1 MRWYLFRVFGKRALL
16 GYGVVALLSVA
27 VLAALNLASRY
38 GLHAYVSDQLT
49 RIPWDISL
57 IHRGEPHRFQEL
69 YDKYT
74 AIPEVHS
81 VAMVGFLRIQNMAP
95 LQLEVN
101 GESTAVR
108 WIVFVASTDPELLP
122 SESRVPQVELED
134 GTIPSSPY
142 SSTKA
147 ALVGADQGVLQG
159 DVVRLSYLY
168 LSMPEEMHEHGG
180 QADTGPERVILP
192 RVLFEHRVSNVPAQI
207 ERKEFNKWM
216 LRKVGSLSY
225 LPDDAIVLSVSMKD
239 FEGLARQFHS
249 LFLTTEGIH
258 GGDRAPPYIPEVT
271 HLISIEREGLISA
284 WDLERSLR
292 SLLPIVREV
301 HQAGKWLTPFSYV
314 NSDLF
319 LLLTRMNGVARLV
332 GLVTLLIAIPFLWMS
347 WVLARTLGRLLIL
360 NERRRIGLAL
370 IRGIPLK
377 EIEWALLLAL
387 LVGGVAGGLLG
398 LLAGAG
404 LPILGYTLTGYS
416 TPPLNV
422 LLRGTVYFA
431 LFLGLGVLLAV
442 LSGRSVV
449 KYVRQLTPLE
459 TVARVEATEESTAL
473 PRTSWAFLLACLGA
487 LVIGAYKIVSWI
499 AGYSLLV
506 VVSQRLFPRGVVNAL
521 AMIESLLNFVA
532 IPLLLSGLAGL
543 VMWKTQW
550 LQKGLNLLTAPLVGN
565 LGWFVGR
572 HMARGRH
579 RIANL
584 FFVAAL
590 AMSLSL
596 LPQIAADGFYGRV
609 LRGMRASIGGDV
621 LLEFDMAD
629 LTGGLVGV
637 LPVSQYQKK
646 LQPQLESIQRVL
658 TTQEEVAS
666 VELIEQFLI
675 PGIYIPGQSGLPI
688 NVIHDPEKYLQLIY
702 YEDRLG
708 ITRGFSSI
716 IRSLREGNVSA
727 SQGLFRVRSIP
738 LGKEVVLGYG
748 PEGAP
753 VHTRLSDVI
762 AFLPGEP
769 ALGIEDREGF
779 VTAEIN
785 YLNHLLRSDAR
796 IIAAQDSLSE
806 PGLRELEVLPS
817 RVVFML
823 KAKEGVSK
831 QELARNISTILTFK
845 PVAVRWEALERERVS
860 KDMFISLALENMK
873 VYMIGGLVLALASV
887 AAIALVNFAAD
898 RRTFALLR
906 LRGVPLGVLLRITL
920 SIFLIPVAAGV
931 VVGILLGAI
940 SGYGI
945 SQAVWDLPRI
955 YGVAGFLSN
964 RLVFSSSAWAIV
976 VGLSV
981 IFAAI
986 ALGFGL
992 WLFRRTAREAIRER

>member
-1 MRWYLFRVFGKRALL
+1 MRWYLLRVFGKRALF

-27 VLAALNLASRY
+27 VLAALDLASRY

-69 YDKYT
+69 YDQYT
-74 AIPEVHS
+74 AIPEVRS
-81 VAMVGFLRIQNMAP
+81 VEMVGFLRIQNMAP

-108 WIVFVASTDPELLP
+108 WMVFVASTNPELLP
-122 SESRVPQVELED
+122 SESRAPLVELED
-134 GTIPSSPY
+134 GTVQSSPT
-142 SSTKA
+142 SSTTA

-168 LSMPEEMHEHGG
+168 LSTPEEMHEHGG

-192 RVLFEHRVSNVPAQI
+192 RVLFEHRVLNVPAQI

-216 LRKVGSLSY
+216 LREVGSLSY

-239 FEGLARQFHS
+239 FEELARQFHN

-271 HLISIEREGLISA
+271 HLISIEREGLISS

-292 SLLPIVREV
+292 NLLPIVREV

-377 EIEWALLLAL
+377 EIERALLLAL
-387 LVGGVAGGLLG
+387 LVGGIAGGLLG
-398 LLAGAG
+398 LMAGAG
-404 LPILGYTLTGYS
+404 LPILGYYLAGYS

-422 LLRGTVYFA
+422 LLRGTVYFV

-442 LSGRSVV
+442 LSGRAVV
-449 KYVRQLTPLE
+449 KYVRQLTPHE
-459 TVARVEATEESTAL
+459 TVARVEETEESTS
-473 PRTSWAFLLACLGA
+473 PSWVFLLACLGA

-506 VVSQRLFPRGVVNAL
+506 VVAQPLFPRGVVNVL
-521 AMIESLLNFVA
+521 SLIESLLNFVA

-543 VMWKTQW
+543 VIWRTEW

-579 RIANL
+579 RIATL

-609 LRGMRASIGGDV
+609 LRGMRASLGGDV

-629 LTGGLVGV
+629 LTGGLVGP
-637 LPVSQYQKK
+637 LPVSQYQQK
-646 LQPQLESIQRVL
+646 LQPQLDSIQRVL
-658 TTQEEVAS
+658 TAQEEVAS

-688 NVIHDPEKYLQLIY
+688 NVIQDPEKYLQLIY

-716 IRSLREGNVSA
+716 IRSLREGNVAA

-748 PEGAP
+748 SEGAP
-753 VHTRLSDVI
+753 VHTRLSDVV

-779 VTAEIN
+779 VTAEIS

-796 IIAAQDSLSE
+796 IIAAQDSVSE
-806 PGLRELEVLPS
+806 PGLRDLEVLPS

-823 KAKEGVSK
+823 KSKEGVSK
-831 QELARNISTILTFK
+831 QELARNISTIL
-845 PVAVRWEALERERVS
+845 PLEPDAVRWEALERERVS

-873 VYMIGGLVLALASV
+873 VYMIGGLILALASV

-906 LRGVPLGVLLRITL
+906 LRGVPLGVLLRISL

-931 VVGILLGAI
+931 VMGILLGAI

-964 RLVFSSSAWAIV
+964 QLVFSNSAWAMV

>member
-1 MRWYLFRVFGKRALL
+1 
-16 GYGVVALLSVA
+16 
-27 VLAALNLASRY
+27 
-38 GLHAYVSDQLT
+38 
-49 RIPWDISL
+49 
-57 IHRGEPHRFQEL
+57 
-69 YDKYT
+69 
-74 AIPEVHS
+74 
-81 VAMVGFLRIQNMAP
+81 
-95 LQLEVN
+95 
-101 GESTAVR
+101 
-108 WIVFVASTDPELLP
+108 
-122 SESRVPQVELED
+122 
-134 GTIPSSPY
+134 
-142 SSTKA
+142 
-147 ALVGADQGVLQG
+147 
-159 DVVRLSYLY
+159 
-168 LSMPEEMHEHGG
+168 
-180 QADTGPERVILP
+180 
-192 RVLFEHRVSNVPAQI
+192 
-207 ERKEFNKWM
+207 
-216 LRKVGSLSY
+216 
-225 LPDDAIVLSVSMKD
+225 
-239 FEGLARQFHS
+239 
-249 LFLTTEGIH
+249 
-258 GGDRAPPYIPEVT
+258 
-271 HLISIEREGLISA
+271 
-284 WDLERSLR
+284 
-292 SLLPIVREV
+292 
-301 HQAGKWLTPFSYV
+301 
-314 NSDLF
+314 
-319 LLLTRMNGVARLV
+319 
-332 GLVTLLIAIPFLWMS
+332 
-347 WVLARTLGRLLIL
+347 
-360 NERRRIGLAL
+360 
-370 IRGIPLK
+370 
-377 EIEWALLLAL
+377 
-387 LVGGVAGGLLG
+387 
-398 LLAGAG
+398 
-404 LPILGYTLTGYS
+404 
-416 TPPLNV
+416 
-422 LLRGTVYFA
+422 
-431 LFLGLGVLLAV
+431 
-442 LSGRSVV
+442 
-449 KYVRQLTPLE
+449 
-459 TVARVEATEESTAL
+459 
-473 PRTSWAFLLACLGA
+473 
-487 LVIGAYKIVSWI
+487 
-499 AGYSLLV
+499 
-506 VVSQRLFPRGVVNAL
+506 
-521 AMIESLLNFVA
+521 MIESLLNFVA

-543 VMWKTQW
+543 VMWRTQW

-637 LPVSQYQKK
+637 LPVSQYQQK

-688 NVIHDPEKYLQLIY
+688 NVIQDPEKYLQLIY
-702 YEDRLG
+702 YEDQLG

-716 IRSLREGNVSA
+716 IRSLREGNVAA

-748 PEGAP
+748 SEGAP
-753 VHTRLSDVI
+753 VHARLSDVI

-796 IIAAQDSLSE
+796 IIAAQDSMSE

-831 QELARNISTILTFK
+831 QELARNISTILPFE
-845 PVAVRWEALERERVS
+845 PDAVRWEALERERVS

-906 LRGVPLGVLLRITL
+906 LRGVPLGVLLRIAL

-964 RLVFSSSAWAIV
+964 QLVFSNSALAIV

-986 ALGFGL
+986 ALGFGF

>member
-1 MRWYLFRVFGKRALL
+1 MSWRLLRVFGKRAFF
-16 GYGVVALLSVA
+16 GYGVVALLSVS
-27 VLAALNLASRY
+27 VLAALHLASRY
-38 GLHAYVSDQLT
+38 GLHAYVSDQLR

-69 YDKYT
+69 YDKYK
-74 AIPEVHS
+74 AIPEVRS
-81 VAMVGFLRIQNMAP
+81 VEMVGFLRIQNMAP
-95 LQLEVN
+95 LQLEIN
-101 GESTAVR
+101 GESAAIR
-108 WIVFVASTDPELLP
+108 WMAFVASTNPELLP
-122 SESRVPQVELED
+122 PELREPLVELED
-134 GTIPSSPY
+134 GTIQSSP
-142 SSTKA
+142 SASTKA
-147 ALVGADQGVLQG
+147 ALVGADQGVMKG

-168 LSMPEEMHEHGG
+168 LSTPEEMHEHGG

-192 RVLFEHRVSNVPAQI
+192 RVLFEDRALNVPPQI

-216 LRKVGSLSY
+216 LREIGSLSY
-225 LPDDAIVLSVSMKD
+225 LPEDAIVLSVSMKV
-239 FEGLARQFHS
+239 FEELAERFHS
-249 LFLTTEGIH
+249 LFFTTEGIH
-258 GGDRAPPYIPEVT
+258 GGERAPPYIPEVT
-271 HLISIEREGLISA
+271 HLISIEREALVSS

-292 SLLPIVREV
+292 SVLPIVREV
-301 HQAGKWLTPFSYV
+301 YQAGRWLTPFSYV

-319 LLLTRMNGVARLV
+319 LLLTRMNAVARLI

-360 NERRRIGLAL
+360 NERRLIGLAL

-377 EIEWALLLAL
+377 NIERALLLAL

-398 LLAGAG
+398 LMGGAG
-404 LPILGYTLTGYS
+404 LPLLGYHLAGYS
-416 TPPLNV
+416 TPPPNV
-422 LLRGTVYFA
+422 LLRGTVYFV

-442 LSGRSVV
+442 LSGRAVV
-449 KYVRQLTPLE
+449 KYVRRLTPRE
-459 TVARVEATEESTAL
+459 AVAHVEATEEST
-473 PRTSWAFLLACLGA
+473 FLLRSSWVFVLTCLGA
-487 LVIGAYKIVSWI
+487 LVIGTYKIVSWI
-499 AGYSLLV
+499 VGYSLLV
-506 VVSQRLFPRGVVNAL
+506 PVFQHLFPRSVVNVFS
-521 AMIESLLNFVA
+521 MMESLLNFVA
-532 IPLLLSGLAGL
+532 IPLFLSGLAGL
-543 VMWKTQW
+543 VMWRTEW
-550 LQKGLNLLTAPLVGN
+550 LQKGLNVLTSPLVGA
-565 LGWFVGR
+565 LGWFVSR

-596 LPQIAADGFYGRV
+596 LPQVAADGFYGRV
-609 LRGMRASIGGDV
+609 LRGMRASVGGDV

-629 LTGGLVGV
+629 LTGGEVDV
-637 LPVSQYQKK
+637 HPVSQYQQR
-646 LQPQLESIQRVL
+646 LRPQLNSIQSVL
-658 TTQEEVAS
+658 AAEEDVAS
-666 VELIEQFLI
+666 VAMIEQFII
-675 PGIYIPGQSGLPI
+675 PGIYIPGQTGLPL
-688 NVIHDPEKYLQLIY
+688 NVIQDPEKYLELIY
-702 YEDRLG
+702 YEDGLG
-708 ITRGFSSI
+708 ITRGFSPI
-716 IRSLREGNVSA
+716 IRSLMEGNVSA

-738 LGKEVVLGYG
+738 LGREVILGYG
-748 PEGAP
+748 FGGAP
-753 VHTRLSDVI
+753 VHTSFGDVI

-769 ALGIEDREGF
+769 ALGIENREGF

-796 IIAAQDSLSE
+796 IIASHDKVSE

-823 KAKEGVSK
+823 KSQEGVSK
-831 QELARNISTILTFK
+831 QELARKITAIL
-845 PVAVRWEALERERVS
+845 PLEPDEVRWEALERERVS

-873 VYMIGGLVLALASV
+873 VYMVGGLVLALASV

-906 LRGVPLGVLLRITL
+906 LRGVPLPILLRIAL

-931 VVGILLGAI
+931 VIGILLGAI

-964 RLVFSSSAWAIV
+964 HLVFSNSAWAMV

-981 IFAAI
+981 VFAAM
-986 ALGFGL
+986 AVGFGL

>member
-1 MRWYLFRVFGKRALL
+1 
-16 GYGVVALLSVA
+16 
-27 VLAALNLASRY
+27 
-38 GLHAYVSDQLT
+38 
-49 RIPWDISL
+49 
-57 IHRGEPHRFQEL
+57 
-69 YDKYT
+69 
-74 AIPEVHS
+74 
-81 VAMVGFLRIQNMAP
+81 
-95 LQLEVN
+95 VN
-101 GESTAVR
+101 
-108 WIVFVASTDPELLP
+108 
-122 SESRVPQVELED
+122 
-134 GTIPSSPY
+134 
-142 SSTKA
+142 
-147 ALVGADQGVLQG
+147 
-159 DVVRLSYLY
+159 
-168 LSMPEEMHEHGG
+168 
-180 QADTGPERVILP
+180 
-192 RVLFEHRVSNVPAQI
+192 
-207 ERKEFNKWM
+207 
-216 LRKVGSLSY
+216 
-225 LPDDAIVLSVSMKD
+225 
-239 FEGLARQFHS
+239 
-249 LFLTTEGIH
+249 
-258 GGDRAPPYIPEVT
+258 
-271 HLISIEREGLISA
+271 
-284 WDLERSLR
+284 
-292 SLLPIVREV
+292 
-301 HQAGKWLTPFSYV
+301 
-314 NSDLF
+314 
-319 LLLTRMNGVARLV
+319 
-332 GLVTLLIAIPFLWMS
+332 
-347 WVLARTLGRLLIL
+347 
-360 NERRRIGLAL
+360 
-370 IRGIPLK
+370 
-377 EIEWALLLAL
+377 
-387 LVGGVAGGLLG
+387 
-398 LLAGAG
+398 
-404 LPILGYTLTGYS
+404 
-416 TPPLNV
+416 
-422 LLRGTVYFA
+422 
-431 LFLGLGVLLAV
+431 
-442 LSGRSVV
+442 
-449 KYVRQLTPLE
+449 YVRQLTPRE
-459 TVARVEATEESTAL
+459 TLARVEAADESTAL
-473 PRTSWAFLLACLGA
+473 PRTSWFFLLACLGA
-487 LVIGAYKIVSWI
+487 LVIGAYKIISWI

-506 VVSQRLFPRGVVNAL
+506 VVSQRLFPRGVINVL
-521 AMIESLLNFVA
+521 SMIESLLNFVA

-543 VMWKTQW
+543 VLWRTEW
-550 LQKGLNLLTAPLVGN
+550 LQKALNVLTAPLVGD

-637 LPVSQYQKK
+637 LPLSQYQQK
-646 LQPQLESIQRVL
+646 LQPQLESIRRVL

-688 NVIHDPEKYLQLIY
+688 NVIQDPEKYLQLIY

-779 VTAEIN
+779 VTAEIS

-823 KAKEGVSK
+823 KSKEGVSK
-831 QELARNISTILTFK
+831 QELARNISTILPFE
-845 PVAVRWEALERERVS
+845 PEAVRWEALERERVS

-906 LRGVPLGVLLRITL
+906 LRGVPLGVLLRISL

-964 RLVFSSSAWAIV
+964 QLVFSNSAWAMV

-992 WLFRRTAREAIRER
+992 WLFRRTAREAMRER

>member
-1 MRWYLFRVFGKRALL
+1 MRWYLLRVFGKRTLF

-27 VLAALNLASRY
+27 VLAALDLASRY

-57 IHRGEPHRFQEL
+57 IQRGEPHRFQEL

-74 AIPEVHS
+74 VIPEVRS
-81 VAMVGFLRIQNMAP
+81 VEMVGFLRIQNMAP
-95 LQLEVN
+95 LQLKVN
-101 GESTAVR
+101 GESAAVR
-108 WIVFVASTDPELLP
+108 WMVFVASTNPELLP
-122 SESRVPQVELED
+122 AESRAPRVEPED
-134 GTIPSSPY
+134 GTIQSSPY
-142 SSTKA
+142 SGTTA

-168 LSMPEEMHEHGG
+168 LSTPEEMHEHGG

-192 RVLFEHRVSNVPAQI
+192 RVLFEHRVLNVPAQI

-216 LRKVGSLSY
+216 LREVGSLSY

-239 FEGLARQFHS
+239 FEELARQFHN

-332 GLVTLLIAIPFLWMS
+332 GLVTLLLAIPFLWMS

-377 EIEWALLLAL
+377 EIERALLLAL

-404 LPILGYTLTGYS
+404 LPILGYYLTGYS

-422 LLRGTVYFA
+422 LLRGTAYFV

-442 LSGRSVV
+442 LSGRAVV
-449 KYVRQLTPLE
+449 KNVRKLTPRE
-459 TVARVEATEESTAL
+459 TVARVEAAEESTD
-473 PRTSWAFLLACLGA
+473 PSWFFLLACLGA

-506 VVSQRLFPRGVVNAL
+506 VVAQPLLPRGVVNGFS
-521 AMIESLLNFVA
+521 MIESLLNFVA
-532 IPLLLSGLAGL
+532 IPLFLSGLAGL
-543 VMWKTQW
+543 VMWRTEW
-550 LQKGLNLLTAPLVGN
+550 LQKGLNVLTAPLVGN

-621 LLEFDMAD
+621 LLEYNMAD

-637 LPVSQYQKK
+637 LPISQYQQK
-646 LQPQLESIQRVL
+646 LQPQLISIQRVL
-658 TTQEEVAS
+658 EAQEEVAS

-688 NVIHDPEKYLQLIY
+688 NVIQDPEKYLQLIY
-702 YEDRLG
+702 YEDQLG

-716 IRSLREGNVSA
+716 IRSLRDGNVAA

-748 PEGAP
+748 TEGGP

-796 IIAAQDSLSE
+796 IIAAQDSMSE

-823 KAKEGVSK
+823 KSKEGVNK
-831 QELARNISTILTFK
+831 QELARNISTIL
-845 PVAVRWEALERERVS
+845 PLEPDAVRWEALERERVS

-887 AAIALVNFAAD
+887 GAIALVNFAAD

-906 LRGVPLGVLLRITL
+906 LRGVPLGVVLRIAL

-931 VVGILLGAI
+931 VIGILLGAI

-964 RLVFSSSAWAIV
+964 QLVFSNSAWAMV

-986 ALGFGL
+986 ALGFGF